1 MIMNSNSPI
10 VIFTDGACDPN
21 PGRGGWAVVI
31 QQDGKIKTISGGEKQ
46 TTNNRME
53 LIAAIMALRAIPS
66 SADAVLHSD
75 SEYVKKGITEWMS
88 NWKKR
93 GWKRKGGEL
102 LNLDLWQELD
112 RLNSD
117 RKVSWQWVKGHAGH
131 PMNEMADQLA
141 SKASKEA

>member
-1 MIMNSNSPI
+1 MKKPNSPI
-10 VIFTDGACDPN
+10 VIYTDGACDPN

-31 QQDGKIKTISGGEKQ
+31 QQDGKTRTLSGGEKL

-53 LIAAIMALRAIPS
+53 LTAAIMALESIQ
-66 SADAVLHSD
+66 ADADVVLHSD
-75 SEYVKKGITEWMS
+75 SEYVKKGITEWMPT
-88 NWKKR
+88 WKKR

-112 RLNSD
+112 RLNTT

-131 PMNEMADQLA
+131 PMNELADQLA
-141 SKASKEA
+141 SKASKQTW

>member
-1 MIMNSNSPI
+1 MMNPISPI

-31 QQDGKIKTISGGEKQ
+31 QKDGKIKTLSGGEKQ

-53 LIAAIMALRAIPS
+53 LTAAIMALRSIPAS
-66 SADAVLHSD
+66 VDVVLHSD
-75 SEYVKKGITEWMS
+75 SEYVKKGITEWMP
-88 NWKKR
+88 NWKRR

-112 RLNSD
+112 RLNST

-131 PMNEMADQLA
+131 PMNELADQLA
-141 SKASKEA
+141 SKASQKTW